1 MTAMLQEMRRL
12 EVARSRG
19 EITPAQYNDIRR
31 RLLNAVEE
39 VEVVDGQGRATRGA
53 SGAPGARQRQAAMA
67 RPGAGQAQAR
77 AAHVAG
83 PRMNIWGLV
92 VLLSGLAT
100 LATLFL
106 GAMLGDFTIALTVA
120 VTVCAALLVA
130 SAKTIFAQ
138 DAAQAA
144 ALEKRAHALREAQAK
159 AAKSAEAAEAA

>member
-1 MTAMLQEMRRL
+1 
-12 EVARSRG
+12 
-19 EITPAQYNDIRR
+19 
-31 RLLNAVEE
+31 
-39 VEVVDGQGRATRGA
+39 
-53 SGAPGARQRQAAMA
+53 
-67 RPGAGQAQAR
+67 
-77 AAHVAG
+77 
-83 PRMNIWGLV
+83 MNIWGLV